1 MIHPTRTNLLLL
13 KEKSRSVQ
21 NSNGI
26 LKARRQALI
35 KELLSETAPFLSSRS
50 EVQITYTLALRE
62 LALSLAIEGDEMLD
76 SIAAVAEQDLGLE
89 VRERSVMGLQYREVS
104 VQESPLRNP
113 DQRGYDYRMTTP
125 RLEESLHHFEQILQS
140 MLEIAA
146 FESKLKRL
154 GQEVVRIT
162 RRIRVLE
169 ERILP
174 GLQHQVK
181 TIAQFLGERERETS
195 FRLKRFRDFKR
206 AALLTAEGSKLH

>member
-35 KELLSETAPFLSSRS
+35 RELLATSAPFLASRDL
-50 EVQITYTLALRE
+50 VQATYGEAIRE
-62 LALSLAIEGDEMLD
+62 LALAQALEGGEMLD
-76 SIAAVAEQDLGLE
+76 SIAEVADRDLGLE
-89 VRERSVMGLQYREVS
+89 VNEGQVMGLRYREVS
-104 VQESPLRNP
+104 VRAALLRNLEG
-113 DQRGYDYRMTTP
+113 RGYDYRTTTP
-125 RLEESLHHFEQILQS
+125 RLEEALAHFEEILQE

-146 FESKLKRL
+146 YESKLKRL
-154 GQEVVRIT
+154 SREVVRVT

-174 GLQHQVK
+174 GLQQQVK
-181 TIAQFLGERERETS
+181 SISRFLGEREREST
-195 FRLKRFRDFKR
+195 FRLKRFRDLKR
-206 AALLTAEGSKLH
+206 PARLP

>member
-35 KELLSETAPFLSSRS
+35 RELLAATAPFFASRDT
-50 EVQITYTLALRE
+50 VQATYGQAIRE
-62 LALSLAIEGDEMLD
+62 LALALALEGGEMLH
-76 SIAAVAEQDLGLE
+76 SLVAVAERDVGLE
-89 VRERSVMGLQYREVS
+89 VSERRVMGLRYREVS
-104 VQESPLRNP
+104 VGATLLRPLEE
-113 DQRGYDYRMTTP
+113 RGYDYRTTTP
-125 RLEESLHHFEQILQS
+125 RLEEALQHFEEILQA

-154 GQEVVRIT
+154 SREVVRVT

-169 ERILP
+169 ERVLP
-174 GLQHQVK
+174 ELQQQVK
-181 TIAQFLGERERETS
+181 TIARFLGEREREST
-195 FRLKRFRDFKR
+195 FRLKRFRDLKR
-206 AALLTAEGSKLH
+206 PSGSA

>member
-13 KEKSRSVQ
+13 KEKSRSVE

-35 KELLSETAPFLSSRS
+35 KELLSATAPFLASRNA
-50 EVQITYTLALRE
+50 VQATYSRALRE
-62 LALSLAIEGDEMLD
+62 LALSLAIEGTALLD
-76 SIAAVAEQDLGLE
+76 SIAAVAEKDPGLE
-89 VRERSVMGLQYREVS
+89 VSERSIMGLHYREVTMRGS
-104 VQESPLRNP
+104 LRRDP
-113 DQRGYDYRMTTP
+113 DQRGFDYRLTTP
-125 RLEESLHHFEQILQS
+125 RLDDCLHHFEEILQS

-146 FESKLKRL
+146 YESKLKRL

-174 GLQHQVK
+174 ELQQQVK
-181 TIAQFLGERERETS
+181 TIAQFLGERERETA
-195 FRLKRFRDFKR
+195 FRLKRFRD
-206 AALLTAEGSKLH
+206 AP

>member
-50 EVQITYTLALRE
+50 EVQITYTLAIRE
-62 LALSLAIEGDEMLD
+62 LALSLAIEGDEMLN

-89 VRERSVMGLQYREVS
+89 VSKRSVMGLQYREVS
-104 VQESPLRNP
+104 VRESPLRNL

-174 GLQHQVK
+174 GLQQQVK

-206 AALLTAEGSKLH
+206 GCFSM

>member
-35 KELLSETAPFLSSRS
+35 RELLAATVPFLASRDT
-50 EVQITYTLALRE
+50 VQATYGQAIRE
-62 LALSLAIEGDEMLD
+62 LAMALAIEGGAMLK
-76 SIAAVAEQDLGLE
+76 SLAAAAGRDVGLA
-89 VRERSVMGLQYREVS
+89 VSERRVMGLRYREVS
-104 VQESPLRNP
+104 VGATLLRHLEE
-113 DQRGYDYRMTTP
+113 RGYDYRTTTP
-125 RLEESLHHFEQILQS
+125 RLEETLQHFEEILQA

-146 FESKLKRL
+146 YESKLKRL
-154 GQEVVRIT
+154 SREVVRVT

-174 GLQHQVK
+174 ELQAQVK
-181 TIAQFLGERERETS
+181 TIARFLGEREREST
-195 FRLKRFRDFKR
+195 FRLKRFRDLKR
-206 AALLTAEGSKLH
+206 PGSRP

>member
-13 KEKSRSVQ
+13 KEKSRSVE

-35 KELLSETAPFLSSRS
+35 KELLSTTAPFLASRNT
-50 EVQITYTLALRE
+50 VQATYSRALHE
-62 LALSLAIEGDEMLD
+62 LALSLAIEGDGLLD
-76 SIAAVAEQDLGLE
+76 SIAAVADKDPGLE
-89 VRERSVMGLQYREVS
+89 VSERSIMGLRYREVS
-104 VQESPLRNP
+104 MHESLLRDP
-113 DQRGYDYRMTTP
+113 DQRGFDYRLTTP
-125 RLEESLHHFEQILQS
+125 RLDDCLHHFEEILQS
-140 MLEIAA
+140 MLELAA

-174 GLQHQVK
+174 DLQQQVK
-181 TIAQFLGERERETS
+181 TIAQFLGERERETA
-195 FRLKRFRDFKR
+195 FRLKRFRD
-206 AALLTAEGSKLH
+206 AP